1 MKKILL
7 AVTGGSPREEAL
19 KYSLGLA
26 QRLKAKLEVL
36 QVVGP
41 SVAKGWQKVKKG
53 LSQGSRALESTM
65 ATAAFA
71 EAGVD
76 YEVTTRE
83 GDPTEEIVQFVA
95 DHQDVVLAVF
105 DSDDPGNEAVS
116 PQDLGEQLAIP
127 TVAIA
132 RRPDR
137 GEPMSKV
144 KVKRKSRVSKLTEA
158 VDRYQEAVTYAEAN
172 LPAEAVAALERP
184 AQAPPMILV
193 VGREDTFSH
202 ALREYSVGLAD
213 RLGYEIVALN
223 TKHIPGESSPG
234 ATEYREHL
242 RQDFTAKSLE
252 AAEDFRSEC
261 EQAGIC
267 FRHEV
272 KFGETSDIIRELHQ
286 DHPRLDYVLT
296 EPDETVQRPA
306 GVRPAI
312 PVFALATN

>member
-41 SVAKGWQKVKKG
+41 SMAKGWHKVRRG
-53 LSQGSRALESTM
+53 LSQGGRMLESTM

-71 EAGVD
+71 EAGLD

-83 GDPTEEIVQFVA
+83 GDPTEEIVQFVE
-95 DHQDVVLAVF
+95 DNQDVVLAVF
-105 DSDDPGNEAVS
+105 DTDDPGNEAVS
-116 PQDLGEQLAIP
+116 PQDLGQQLAIP

-172 LPAEAVAALERP
+172 MPAEAVAALERP

-193 VGREDTFSH
+193 VGRDGNFSE

-213 RLGYEIVALN
+213 RLGYEIVAVN
-223 TKHIPGESSPG
+223 TKNIPGESAPRAS
-234 ATEYREHL
+234 EFREHL
-242 RQDFTAKSLE
+242 RQDFTEKSLE
-252 AAEDFRSEC
+252 AAESFRAQC
-261 EQAGIC
+261 ELAGIC
-267 FRHEV
+267 FTHEV
-272 KFGETSDIIRELHQ
+272 KFGETTDVIRDLHLA
-286 DHPRLDYVLT
+286 HPRLDYVLT

-306 GVRPAI
+306 GVKPAI